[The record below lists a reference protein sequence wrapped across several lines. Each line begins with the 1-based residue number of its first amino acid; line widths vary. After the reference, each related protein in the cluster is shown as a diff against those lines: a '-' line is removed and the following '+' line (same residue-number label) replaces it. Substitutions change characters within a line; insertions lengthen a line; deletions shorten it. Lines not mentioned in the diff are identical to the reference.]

1 MSFQVYVILSGSD
14 TLWKDAAGYFGD
26 GLMGGL
32 FGVAFY
38 GMDKA
43 LCNNISA
50 LRVISLSN
58 ADLIVLKI
66 DIFFC

>member
-1 MSFQVYVILSGSD
+1 MVVIPYGKMLQD
-14 TLWKDAAGYFGD
+14 IFGD

-43 LCNNISA
+43 LEVKEFEIN
-50 LRVISLSN
+50 
-58 ADLIVLKI
+58 
-66 DIFFC
+66 